1 MFFFYFICYN
11 FLGEN
16 MKKKYITNIQ
26 LYITLIY
33 VVALLISNLISSR
46 QVLFFGKFE
55 LTGAVII
62 FPITYIL
69 SDIISEVFG
78 YKWSRKTCY
87 MAFIAN
93 MLLAIIGYIVC
104 ILPYPNWWNDSE
116 AFNIVLKAVPRI
128 TIASLVAFLIGDL
141 LNDIVFQK
149 MKGDTHKGYGLRAIV
164 SSLVGELFDS
174 AIFIPLAF
182 LGSMPNNVLLK
193 MIFLQVIFKVSYEI
207 ILLPINSIV
216 MKKIDIIHNK
226 ELDSI

>member
-1 MFFFYFICYN
+1 
-11 FLGEN
+11 
-16 MKKKYITNIQ
+16 MKKKEYITKVQ
-26 LYITLIY
+26 LYVTLAY
-33 VVALLISNLISSR
+33 VVCLLISNLISSR
-46 QVLFFGKFE
+46 QILLFNKFE

-104 ILPYPNWWNDSE
+104 IMPYPNWWTDSE

-128 TIASLVAFLIGDL
+128 TIASLVAFFIGDL

-182 LGSMPNNVLLK
+182 LGSMPNNVLIK
-193 MIFLQVIFKVSYEI
+193 MILLQVIVKVLYEI
-207 ILLPINSIV
+207 LLLPINNIV
-216 MKKIDIIHNK
+216 MKKVDKIHNK

>member
-1 MFFFYFICYN
+1 
-11 FLGEN
+11 
-16 MKKKYITNIQ
+16 MKKKYITSIQ

-33 VVALLISNLISSR
+33 VVCLLISNIISSR
-46 QVLFFGKFE
+46 QILLFNKFE

-87 MAFIAN
+87 MAFICN
-93 MLLAIIGYIVC
+93 IFLAIIGYIVC
-104 ILPYPNWWNDSE
+104 ILPYPSWWTNSE
-116 AFNIVLKAVPRI
+116 SFSIVLKAVPRI
-128 TIASLVAFLIGDL
+128 TIASLIAFFIGDL

-149 MKGDTHKGYGLRAIV
+149 MKGNTHKGYSIRAIV

-182 LGSMPNNVLLK
+182 LGTMPNNVLFK
-193 MIFLQVIFKVSYEI
+193 MILLQVIVKVLYEI
-207 ILLPINSIV
+207 ILLPINNIV

>member
-1 MFFFYFICYN
+1 MVKR
-11 FLGEN
+11 

-93 MLLAIIGYIVC
+93 ILLAIIGYIVC
-104 ILPYPNWWNDSE
+104 IMPYPSWWSDSE
-116 AFNIVLKAVPRI
+116 SFSIVLKAVPRI
-128 TIASLVAFLIGDL
+128 IIASLVAFLIGDL

-149 MKGDTHKGYGLRAIV
+149 MKGNTHKGYSIRAIV

-182 LGSMPNNVLLK
+182 LGNMPNNVLLK
-193 MIFLQVIFKVSYEI
+193 MILLQVIFKVSYEI
-207 ILLPINSIV
+207 ILLPINNIV
-216 MKKIDIIHNK
+216 MKKVDKIHNK
-226 ELDSI
+226 

>member
-1 MFFFYFICYN
+1 MN
-11 FLGEN
+11 
-16 MKKKYITNIQ
+16 KKEKITNIQ

-33 VVALLISNLISSR
+33 VIGLIISNLISSR

-62 FPITYIL
+62 FPLTYIL

-93 MLLAIIGYIVC
+93 ISLAIIGYIVC
-104 ILPYPNWWNDSE
+104 ILPYPNWWTDSE

-128 TIASLVAFLIGDL
+128 TIASLVAFLVGDL

-149 MKGDTHKGYGLRAIV
+149 MKKDTHKGYGLRAIV

-174 AIFIPLAF
+174 VIFIPLAF
-182 LGSMPNNVLLK
+182 LGSMPINTLLT
-193 MIFLQVIFKVSYEI
+193 MILLQVIVKVLYEI
-207 ILLPINSIV
+207 ILLPLNNIV
-216 MKKIDIIHNK
+216 MKKIDILHKN
-226 ELDSI
+226 ELE

>member
-1 MFFFYFICYN
+1 
-11 FLGEN
+11 

-87 MAFIAN
+87 MAFISN
-93 MLLAIIGYIVC
+93 ILLAIIGYIVC
-104 ILPYPNWWNDSE
+104 IMPYPNWWSDSE
-116 AFNIVLKAVPRI
+116 SFSIVLKAVPRI

-149 MKGDTHKGYGLRAIV
+149 MKGDTHKGYSIRAIV

-182 LGSMPNNVLLK
+182 LGNMPNNVLIK
-193 MIFLQVIFKVSYEI
+193 MILLQVIFKVSYEI
-207 ILLPINSIV
+207 ILLPINNIV
-216 MKKIDIIHNK
+216 MKKVDKIHNK

>member
-1 MFFFYFICYN
+1 
-11 FLGEN
+11 

-93 MLLAIIGYIVC
+93 ILLAIIGYIVC
-104 ILPYPNWWNDSE
+104 ILPYPNWWSDSE
-116 AFNIVLKAVPRI
+116 SFSIVLKAVPRI

-149 MKGDTHKGYGLRAIV
+149 MKGDTHKGYSIRAIV

-182 LGSMPNNVLLK
+182 LGNMPNNVLIK
-193 MIFLQVIFKVSYEI
+193 MILLQVIFKVSYEI
-207 ILLPINSIV
+207 ILLPINNIV
-216 MKKIDIIHNK
+216 MKKVDKIHNK

>member
-1 MFFFYFICYN
+1 
-11 FLGEN
+11 

-93 MLLAIIGYIVC
+93 ILLAIIGYIVC
-104 ILPYPNWWNDSE
+104 ILPYPNWWSDSE
-116 AFNIVLKAVPRI
+116 SFSIVLKAVPRI
-128 TIASLVAFLIGDL
+128 TIASLVAFFIGDL

-149 MKGDTHKGYGLRAIV
+149 MKGNTHKGYSIRAIV

-182 LGSMPNNVLLK
+182 IGNMPNNVLLK
-193 MIFLQVIFKVSYEI
+193 MILLQVIFKVSYEI
-207 ILLPINSIV
+207 ILLPINNIV
-216 MKKIDIIHNK
+216 MKKVDKIHNK

>member
-1 MFFFYFICYN
+1 
-11 FLGEN
+11 

-104 ILPYPNWWNDSE
+104 ILPYPSWWSDSE
-116 AFNIVLKAVPRI
+116 SFSIVLKAVPRI

-149 MKGDTHKGYGLRAIV
+149 MKGDTHKGYSIRAIV
-164 SSLVGELFDS
+164 SSFVGELFDS

-182 LGSMPNNVLLK
+182 LGSMPNNVLIK
-193 MIFLQVIFKVSYEI
+193 MILLQVIVKVLYEI
-207 ILLPINSIV
+207 LLLPINNIV
-216 MKKIDIIHNK
+216 MKKVDKIHK
-226 ELDSI
+226 EQESSI

>member
-1 MFFFYFICYN
+1 
-11 FLGEN
+11 

-93 MLLAIIGYIVC
+93 ILLAIIGYIVC
-104 ILPYPNWWNDSE
+104 ILPYPNWWSDSE
-116 AFNIVLKAVPRI
+116 SFSIVLKAIPRI

-149 MKGDTHKGYGLRAIV
+149 MKGDTHKGYSIRAIV

-182 LGSMPNNVLLK
+182 IGNMPNNVLLK
-193 MIFLQVIFKVSYEI
+193 MILLQVIFKVSYEI
-207 ILLPINSIV
+207 ILLPINNIV